1 MLSYLCIVDDG
12 QPASLPHYSNDV
24 TRIRIAEVKD
34 DTPPAFI

>member
-1 MLSYLCIVDDG
+1 MLYLCNADDG
-12 QPASLPHYSNDV
+12 QQVSLPHYSNDV